1 MPWKEESVLSQKQK
15 FIACYESGK
24 FTKTELCREFG
35 ISRVTGDAVIK
46 RYETEGWDALEDKSR
61 APGRHP
67 NQTKETIE
75 EAVLCLRNKYPRW
88 GARKI
93 RELLFRDEKIENTD
107 IPSEVT
113 VNHILKKH
121 GMVVPRRKGR
131 RRIENQNPYFDPTE
145 PNQIWSCDFKGKF
158 RMQNGQYCNPLT
170 VVDSMSRYIF
180 AIEGLERADKEHS
193 KPVFEKIFR
202 ENGLPEQMHS
212 DNGPPFGNAVS
223 LRRMTQLSVW
233 LMEIGVTPVY
243 SDPGHPEQN
252 GRHER
257 MHRELKA
264 ECTRPAGKN
273 LKSQQY
279 KFNRFRTEYNN
290 ERPHESLGMK
300 MPNEVHKRSIREYPR
315 IIRDWDYE
323 RNIRAKMVTVN
334 GAIRWKNDLIMVS
347 SALSGKYIGLEE
359 IDSGVF
365 RVYYRHVA
373 LGIFNENTK
382 RIYEI
387 ENFNL

>member
-1 MPWKEESVLSQKQK
+1 
-15 FIACYESGK
+15 
-24 FTKTELCREFG
+24 
-35 ISRVTGDAVIK
+35 
-46 RYETEGWDALEDKSR
+46 
-61 APGRHP
+61 
-67 NQTKETIE
+67 
-75 EAVLCLRNKYPRW
+75 
-88 GARKI
+88 
-93 RELLFRDEKIENTD
+93 
-107 IPSEVT
+107 
-113 VNHILKKH
+113 
-121 GMVVPRRKGR
+121 
-131 RRIENQNPYFDPTE
+131 
-145 PNQIWSCDFKGKF
+145 
-158 RMQNGQYCNPLT
+158 
-170 VVDSMSRYIF
+170 MSRYIF

-193 KPVFEKIFR
+193 KPIFEKIFR

-233 LMEIGVTPVY
+233 LMEIGITPVY

-279 KFNRFRTEYNN
+279 KFNRFRIEYNN

-300 MPNEVHKRSIREYPR
+300 MPGEVHKRSTREYPR

-323 RNIRAKMVTVN
+323 RNIQAKMVTVN

-359 IDSGVF
+359 IDNGVF
-365 RVYYRHVA
+365 RVYYRQVE